1 MTIRAGRLLRL
12 AQEEEGSETIEFA
25 ICLSVLMTFIFALME
40 LCLVFYTNGMISER
54 AREGTRYA
62 MVRGSTCTTSSGSS
76 CSVTTDQVSAY
87 VRGLGFPNPGGGNML
102 VTSSFPVS
110 TPSPSNQPG
119 NPVVVK
125 ITYSFPI
132 RMPLIP
138 KTAINLSTQSQMT
151 IVQ

>member
-1 MTIRAGRLLRL
+1 MTIRAGRFVCL
-12 AQEEEGSETIEFA
+12 AKDEEGSETIEFA
-25 ICLSVLMTFIFALME
+25 ICLSVLMTFVFALME
-40 LCLVFYTNGMISER
+40 LCLVYYSYDMISEC

-62 MVRGSTCTTSSGSS
+62 MVRGSTCTTSASGS
-76 CSVTTDQVSAY
+76 CAVTTAQITTY
-87 VRGLGFPNPGGGNML
+87 VNGLGFPNPGGGSMV

-110 TPSPSNQPG
+110 TPSPSNLPG

-138 KTAINLSTQSQMT
+138 KKAINLSAQSQMT